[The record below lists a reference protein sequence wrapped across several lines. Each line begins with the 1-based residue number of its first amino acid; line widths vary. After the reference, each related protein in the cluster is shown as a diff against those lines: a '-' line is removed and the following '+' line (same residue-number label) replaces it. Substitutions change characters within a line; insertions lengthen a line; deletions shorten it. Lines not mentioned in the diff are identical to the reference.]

1 MDRQILWDCHMHS
14 SFSADSD
21 TPMEV
26 MIHRAV
32 ETGLQGITFT
42 EHLDPDYPV
51 TPDNLDFSLDIP
63 AYKEKLAEL
72 SDMYKDKIQVRF
84 GIELGLQMHLGEYFD
99 SLLSQTPFDFV
110 IGSSHLVHG
119 YDPYYPEF
127 FEGRKEF
134 LWYMEYF
141 ESIRENISAYDG
153 FAVYGH
159 IDYVVRY
166 GSNKN
171 REYSYGRYK
180 DILDEILKKLISM
193 GKGIELNTGGY
204 HYGLGE
210 PNPCTAVI
218 RRYRELGGEIITIGA
233 DAHTPDKIACAFD
246 KAASVLE
253 ACGFRYYTIF
263 KDRKPEFISL

>member
-51 TPDNLDFSLDIP
+51 TPDKLDFSLDIP

-72 SDMYKDKIQVRF
+72 SDIYKDKIQVRF

-110 IGSSHLVHG
+110 IGSSHLVWNILN
-119 YDPYYPEF
+119 P
-127 FEGRKEF
+127 F
-134 LWYMEYF
+134 LKTFPHMTDLTF
-141 ESIRENISAYDG
+141 T
-153 FAVYGH
+153 
-159 IDYVVRY
+159 
-166 GSNKN
+166 
-171 REYSYGRYK
+171 
-180 DILDEILKKLISM
+180 DILIMLSVMVLTGTGNILTD
-193 GKGIELNTGGY
+193 GI
-204 HYGLGE
+204 
-210 PNPCTAVI
+210 
-218 RRYRELGGEIITIGA
+218 
-233 DAHTPDKIACAFD
+233 KIFWMR
-246 KAASVLE
+246 
-253 ACGFRYYTIF
+253 F
-263 KDRKPEFISL
+263 

>member
-72 SDMYKDKIQVRF
+72 SDIYKDKIQVRF
-84 GIELGLQMHLGEYFD
+84 GIELGLQMHLREYFD

-127 FEGRKEF
+127 LKDVRNFYVIWNILNPF
-134 LWYMEYF
+134 LKTFPHMTDLTF
-141 ESIRENISAYDG
+141 T
-153 FAVYGH
+153 
-159 IDYVVRY
+159 
-166 GSNKN
+166 
-171 REYSYGRYK
+171 
-180 DILDEILKKLISM
+180 DILIMLSVMVLTRTGNILTD
-193 GKGIELNTGGY
+193 GI
-204 HYGLGE
+204 
-210 PNPCTAVI
+210 
-218 RRYRELGGEIITIGA
+218 
-233 DAHTPDKIACAFD
+233 KIFWMR
-246 KAASVLE
+246 
-253 ACGFRYYTIF
+253 F
-263 KDRKPEFISL
+263 

>member
-1 MDRQILWDCHMHS
+1 MKKGILWDCHMHS

-21 TPMEV
+21 TPMENMV
-26 MIHRAV
+26 LKALSL
-32 ETGLQGITFT
+32 GLKGVTFT
-42 EHLDPDYPV
+42 EHLDPDYPS
-51 TPDNLDFSLDIP
+51 TPESLDFSLDLFS
-63 AYKEKLAEL
+63 YRKELLRLQEI
-72 SDMYKDKIQVRF
+72 YKDKIQLRF
-84 GIELGLQMHLGEYFD
+84 GIELGLQPQLEKYFRKLTKD
-99 SLLSQTPFDFV
+99 MPFDFV
-110 IGSSHLVHG
+110 IGSSHVVHG
-119 YDPYYPEF
+119 YDPYYPDF

-134 LWYMEYF
+134 RCYMEYF
-141 ESIRENISAYDG
+141 ESILENLSVYDD
-153 FAVYGH
+153 FDVYGH
-159 IDYVVRY
+159 LDYVVRY
-166 GSNKN
+166 GPNKN
-171 REYSYGRYK
+171 HEYSYGRYK